1 MRDCVLTR
9 RPAAATF
16 MSHLPDQPHTPPTP
30 ADHAPAVDTGHDTS
44 VVLPS
49 TSASGSAVGST
60 APGPTGAP
68 VALHSKLINAVEAP
82 SVGGV
87 AMPEI
92 AAMPEIVEDVEV
104 AETAETAETAEVAEV
119 AEVAETAGTAG
130 TAEVAKTAEVA
141 DNIEPAAVEA
151 LTEASGDTSASPA
164 SDTAT
169 AVVAGTAGSAP
180 ALPRVADLSPAA
192 CADLLKRHFPAL
204 FTGPPKPLKLRIQQD
219 IQQRTP
225 GVFSK
230 GSLGAFF
237 RRYTGS
243 TGYLIALGKSSQ
255 RFDLDGQPAG
265 ELSEEHRGLAREELA
280 RRRQLGRDRDQA
292 AQALQQ
298 AAQAQQQAAQTE
310 LLQARHARLALLRD
324 FERTTLTLANFC
336 ALKGLTPETLTPQL
350 EQAKRE
356 AAEAPPP
363 RPLDD
368 RRGPPGPRRDD
379 RNDPRPEG
387 RRDARPPSAARGEG
401 QADGR
406 GNAGGDA
413 RGNAGDARG
422 DNRRDTRDTR
432 EPRSDP
438 RAAPRAEG
446 RPDNRPQAPRPPG
459 RPGGRPGGR

>member
-9 RPAAATF
+9 CPAAATF

-30 ADHAPAVDTGHDTS
+30 ADHAPAVATGLD
-44 VVLPS
+44 PS
-49 TSASGSAVGST
+49 IVPSPTSASASASAADSPAPGLNAAPLAPHGNVTNAAEAQHVGS
-60 APGPTGAP
+60 
-68 VALHSKLINAVEAP
+68 VA
-82 SVGGV
+82 V
-87 AMPEI
+87 AD
-92 AAMPEIVEDVEV
+92 VVEV
-104 AETAETAETAEVAEV
+104 ADVAES
-119 AEVAETAGTAG
+119 
-130 TAEVAKTAEVA
+130 
-141 DNIEPAAVEA
+141 IEPSAPEAVIDACADTAASA
-151 LTEASGDTSASPA
+151 ASDG
-164 SDTAT
+164 DTAT
-169 AVVAGTAGSAP
+169 AVVAGTAGGAP
-180 ALPRVADLSPAA
+180 AVPRVPDLNPSA
-192 CADLLKRHFPAL
+192 CAELLKQHFPAL
-204 FTGPPKPLKLRIQQD
+204 FTGLPKPLKLRIQQD

-225 GVFSK
+225 GLFSK

-298 AAQAQQQAAQTE
+298 AAQAQQQAAQAE
-310 LLQARHARLALLRD
+310 LLQARQARLALLRD

-387 RRDARPPSAARGEG
+387 RRDARSPSAARSEG
-401 QADGR
+401 QTDGR
-406 GNAGGDA
+406 GNAGSDT
-413 RGNAGDARG
+413 RDNAGGARG

-432 EPRSDP
+432 EPRGDP

-446 RPDNRPQAPRPPG
+446 RPDNRPQAPRPAG